1 MHQILSQ
8 LPENA
13 PAPENAPPTPWA
25 WRARLDPGRI
35 LFGALGL
42 WMLSGIYI
50 VSADQQA
57 VVTRFGAVVEPRVK
71 PGIHVSL
78 PWPVDRIRR
87 LRVQQ
92 LQRVVIGGDLAEES
106 LGRTQPHLSQFLTGD
121 QNIIH
126 VRAIVQ
132 YSVAAP
138 ADYLFRTRDVV
149 EVVRAAAEAELA
161 RRIARRGVDDVLT
174 TGKVDI
180 QNEVRA
186 AAQKLLDAYQLGVV
200 LSTVNIE
207 SVAAPAESADAFR
220 AVASAR
226 ADAAR
231 IVNEAQG
238 YAAGVIPKA
247 RGEATQL
254 GEQAEA
260 YKLTK
265 VNEAQGDAARFTAV
279 AEEYAKAPDVTAGRL
294 YVETMELIL
303 PRIKKLIVD
312 PNGNLDLSIIRRGE
326 K

>member
-13 PAPENAPPTPWA
+13 PAPENAPPPPWT

-78 PWPVDRIRR
+78 PWPVDQVRR
-87 LRVQQ
+87 LKVQQ

-226 ADAAR
+226 ADSAR

-303 PRIKKLIVD
+303 PRITKLIVD